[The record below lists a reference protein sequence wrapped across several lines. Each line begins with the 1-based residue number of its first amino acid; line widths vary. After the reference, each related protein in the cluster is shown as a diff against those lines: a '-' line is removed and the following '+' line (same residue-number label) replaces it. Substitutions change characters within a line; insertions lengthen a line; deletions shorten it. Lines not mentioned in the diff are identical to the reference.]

1 MRAKASFHEPFC
13 LLSSFNYT
21 GYVGLYG
28 SECLF
33 FTVVAA
39 VIVVLDTKPQFESKE
54 FTASEDSIASI
65 ELMFSALNK
74 QRRPANV
81 SLMIV
86 KGMYQDIELMRLTA
100 TVFFQTLPI
109 EVIFGV
115 YSKAFFINTK
125 T

>member
-1 MRAKASFHEPFC
+1 MRAKASFHE
-13 LLSSFNYT
+13 LSSFNST
-21 GYVGLYG
+21 GYFGLYG
-28 SECLF
+28 FKCLF
-33 FTVVAA
+33 FIVAAA

-54 FTASEDSIASI
+54 FTASEDSNVSI

-86 KGMYQDIELMRLTA
+86 KGMYQDIALMRLTA
-100 TVFFQTLPI
+100 ILFFQALPI
-109 EVIFGV
+109 EVIFRV

>member
-1 MRAKASFHEPFC
+1 M
-13 LLSSFNYT
+13 
-21 GYVGLYG
+21 
-28 SECLF
+28 F

-54 FTASEDSIASI
+54 FIASEDSIVSI

-86 KGMYQDIELMRLTA
+86 KGMYQDMRLTA
-100 TVFFQTLPI
+100 IVFFQALPI
-109 EVIFGV
+109 EMIFGV
-115 YSKAFFINTK
+115 YSKAFL
-125 T
+125 